1 MRLQRS
7 SATGLAVR
15 GNRRNFVRR
24 SLFGAGAGWLATRIS
39 SWSGP
44 AAEVSGGLDLL
55 GVLRRAGVPETA
67 REIGLDFE
75 RLFAPLAVTAGC
87 PYQRYR
93 WSVSY
98 AAAGG
103 PLIQALPPEEEMGWT
118 PWEEW
123 FALAGRPRRRAM
135 VLYPVRQMT
144 RQVPSW
150 WCLEQSETNLSPRCA
165 TPARTLAELFGRDR
179 ILEAAAAVGFDAKK
193 LILDPLSPRARAI
206 YLQMRWSIAPHRLAA
221 DLPVIQCLP
230 PRERAHQWPWETWYT
245 DGQTPLIHHVHY
257 AKPSLLTH
265 PKAWRERDGAPQRP
279 LELFGLDWYWYN
291 DESMT
296 PALAKAG

>member
-1 MRLQRS
+1 MRTQRS
-7 SATGLAVR
+7 SQTGPAVR
-15 GNRRNFVRR
+15 GNRRKFVRS
-24 SLFGAGAGWLATRIS
+24 SLLSVGAGWLATRIS
-39 SWSGP
+39 SWTC
-44 AAEVSGGLDLL
+44 AAAQAGSTPELL
-55 GVLRRAGVPETA
+55 EHLKRAGVPEAA
-67 REIGLDFE
+67 RELGLDYE
-75 RLFAPLAVTAGC
+75 RVFAPLAAASGD

-123 FALAGRPRRRAM
+123 FALQGQPRRRAM

-144 RQVPSW
+144 RQVPTW
-150 WCLEQSETNLSPRCA
+150 WCLEQSDTSLSPRCL
-165 TPARTLAELFGRDR
+165 TPARTLEERFRRDR
-179 ILEAAAAVGFDAKK
+179 IPEAAEAVGFDARK
-193 LILDPLSPRARAI
+193 LILDPLSPGARKI

-257 AKPSLLTH
+257 AKPTPLTH
-265 PKAWRERDGAPQRP
+265 PKPWREQDGAPQRP
-279 LELFGLDWYWYN
+279 AELFGLDWYWYN
-291 DESMT
+291 DESMM
-296 PALAKAG
+296 PALAKAE